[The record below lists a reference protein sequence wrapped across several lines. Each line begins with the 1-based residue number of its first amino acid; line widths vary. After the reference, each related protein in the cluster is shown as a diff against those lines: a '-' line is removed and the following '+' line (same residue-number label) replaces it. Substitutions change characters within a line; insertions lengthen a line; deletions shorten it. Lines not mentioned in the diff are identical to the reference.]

1 MADTATARAHTTSAR
16 GPIVVTATITP
27 GPDSFTITGAHAYD
41 TSRHGRIQGGLT
53 RGGFSF
59 PAGEVDV
66 RIDKHWNLT
75 DTLDLA
81 VACAILAAGGQID
94 PGILDRVVLLGGMGW
109 TGHLDPVM
117 GVADCAHMA
126 RQGDRRTILVPA
138 EQSMRVHRLD
148 FGLDV
153 VGVRSVR
160 EAADFL
166 NRQADRA

>member
-1 MADTATARAHTTSAR
+1 MTGTTTARAHTASAR

-27 GPDSFTITGAHAYD
+27 GPDSFTLAGAHPYD
-41 TSRHGRIQGGLT
+41 TSRHSRIGGGLT
-53 RGGFSF
+53 RSGLGL

-75 DTLDLA
+75 ESLDLA
-81 VACAILAAGGQID
+81 VACAILAAGGRID
-94 PGILDRVVLLGGMGW
+94 REALDRVTLLGGMGW
-109 TGHLDPVM
+109 SGHLDDVM
-117 GVADCAHMA
+117 GIADLAHTA
-126 RQGDRRTILVPA
+126 SKGDRRTVLLPA
-138 EQSMRVHRLD
+138 TQSLRVHRLD

-166 NRQADRA
+166 NRQANQA